1 MQRIYHASEVH
12 RDVILRTLCCYFL
25 RGLSRLYHCHRVAWT
40 KFLLERY
47 GFDIFFSKNGICLNK
62 KLKGGLL

>member
-25 RGLSRLYHCHRVAWT
+25 RGLSRLYHCHAPCRLDEVLTWT
-40 KFLLERY
+40 LWFWY
-47 GFDIFFSKNGICLNK
+47 IFSKNGI
-62 KLKGGLL
+62 